1 MGISVMFLHSIGA
14 NDKRF
19 KELIFHEGLNVL
31 VADKTTTSDQGD
43 SRNSIG
49 KSSFVRILKYLLGGN
64 EPKEMKV
71 DELEGHVFS
80 GRFTLPS
87 YGGSL
92 SEDVEVRRWMTPT
105 TRLEVDGW
113 SPVPPPGE
121 VHANDWRQ
129 LIGRHLFNLP
139 DEISTPSP
147 GQLWGQLIRT
157 YFGDPT
163 KSHPTDPNWVT
174 GVKLGYF
181 FGLAPEVLGRAGE
194 VERLTRQRKAIH
206 DAVKEGVMGS
216 INPDEGDVRARLAPA
231 RRDRDRIRESL
242 RSFKVDEQYGEHQ
255 RAADEVTGRISRLN
269 DEGLALQRRHGE
281 LVAAIES
288 ERQGLEGQQLQ
299 ERLQRLYGEVNLVL
313 PEVVARRFE
322 EVALFHA
329 SVVRNR
335 QTFLQEESEAVD
347 RRLEEIQVERTA
359 LDADRSG
366 ILQLLSDTVALD
378 TFIDAQASL
387 TQIETRVGELERQL
401 EAAISINQIDARL
414 NVEKAETVASV
425 RAEFAERASSL
436 DRPIALFN
444 ELGSEIYSDRES
456 SLIIDTTARGQ
467 LSVAP
472 HLGGD
477 ASEGI
482 KGVETFLLDMVCLI
496 SGIELNR
503 VPRILV
509 HDSHLFDSIDHR
521 QIASCLNIG
530 ARLAEEYDFQYIVT
544 MNSDV
549 LESVSQQSDGAFDSE
564 PYELPVRLEDKTPE
578 GGLFGFRFE

>member
-1 MGISVMFLHSIGA
+1 
-14 NDKRF
+14 
-19 KELIFHEGLNVL
+19 
-31 VADKTTTSDQGD
+31 
-43 SRNSIG
+43 
-49 KSSFVRILKYLLGGN
+49 
-64 EPKEMKV
+64 MKV
-71 DELEGHVFS
+71 DELEGHVFN
-80 GRFTLPS
+80 GQFTLPS

-105 TRLEVDGW
+105 TRLEVSGW
-113 SPVPPPGE
+113 SPITPPGE
-121 VHANDWRQ
+121 VHANAWRQ

-139 DEISTPSP
+139 DGVSTPSP
-147 GQLWGQLIRT
+147 GQMWGQLIRT
-157 YFGDPT
+157 HFGNPT
-163 KSHPTDPNWVT
+163 KSHPTDPNWAT

-181 FGLAPEVLGRAGE
+181 LGLAPEVLGRAGE
-194 VERLTRQRKAIH
+194 VERLARQRKAIRA
-206 DAVKEGVMGS
+206 AVAEGVMGS
-216 INPDEGDVRARLAPA
+216 ITPDEADVRARLASV
-231 RRDRDRIRESL
+231 RRDRDRVRESL
-242 RSFKVDEQYGEHQ
+242 RSFRVDEQYGEHQ
-255 RAADEVTGRISRLN
+255 RAADDLTGRISRLN
-269 DEGLALQRRHGE
+269 DEGLALQRRRSE
-281 LVAAIES
+281 LAAAIES
-288 ERQGLEGQQLQ
+288 ELEGLEGQEFQ
-299 ERLQRLYGEVNLVL
+299 ERLQRLYSEVNLVL
-313 PEVVARRFE
+313 PEMVARRFE

-335 QTFLQEESEAVD
+335 QTFLQEEYEGVL
-347 RRLEEIQVERTA
+347 RRLEEIGVERIA
-359 LDADRSG
+359 LDAERSG

-414 NVEKAETVASV
+414 NVERAETVASV
-425 RAEFAERASSL
+425 RAEFTERASTL

-456 SLIIDTTARGQ
+456 SLLIQPTSRGQ
-467 LSVAP
+467 LSVIP

-482 KGVETFLLDMVCLI
+482 KGVETYLLDMVCLI
-496 SGIELNR
+496 SGIRVNR

-549 LESVSQQSDGAFDSE
+549 LESVGQQSDGAFDSK

-578 GGLFGFRFE
+578 GGLFGFRFD